1 MTMSVDRR
9 RFLQAAA
16 LVAASVPLSGCEHVV
31 SLATQGMGETI
42 PAHVAVPQHD
52 DIDEHFHLLSR
63 AAYGPWPGELEY
75 LKKIG
80 AHAWL
85 DEQLAYDKIKD
96 DACQFRAKRFETIH
110 LDPGTCFEYKRP
122 VLQHELAAHSIVRAV
137 YSKRQL
143 YEVMV
148 GFWSDHLNISIN
160 KGDCLYFKPSDD
172 RLVIRPH
179 ALGNFRD
186 LIHASV
192 LSPAMLVYLD
202 GKENKKPTADS
213 IPNEN
218 AARELLELHT
228 LGVRGGYTQKDVY
241 ETARCLTGWTIQTGW
256 QRGKENFQPTLHDNG
271 EKTVLGHRID
281 AGLGEKDLD
290 RVLDIICYHPSTA
303 QHIATKL
310 VHRFVSDEPPPPLV
324 SKLADIFTRTKGE
337 IKPMLLALF
346 TSKEF
351 ADARGEKLKRPFHYV
366 VSALRMTGA
375 DTYAHEQMIEY
386 ISRMGQGPFSYPT
399 PDGYPDKPEPW
410 LGTMLWRWNF
420 ASALVSN
427 TIPSVQVALPKL
439 VEAVKEE
446 PASALAPM
454 AEQAAI
460 AATTATVRE
469 ADVARWFAYF
479 SGRRPSAKEL
489 KALQTFAESEHKGDA
504 SAALIGIILSS
515 PAFQRC

>member
-1 MTMSVDRR
+1 MTVGRR
-9 RFLQAAA
+9 SFLQTAA
-16 LVAASVPLSGCEHVV
+16 LIAASVPLTGCERIV
-31 SLATQGMGETI
+31 SLATEGMGEKV
-42 PAHVAVPQHD
+42 PAHVVVPEHKE
-52 DIDEHFHLLSR
+52 IDEHFHLLSR
-63 AAYGPWPGELEY
+63 AAYGPWPGDLEY
-75 LKKIG
+75 IKQIG
-80 AHAWL
+80 TRAWL
-85 DEQLAYDKIKD
+85 DEQLDYDKIKD
-96 DACQFRAKRFETIH
+96 DACQLRAKRFETIH

-122 VLQHELAAHSIVRAV
+122 VLTRELAAHAIVRAV

-143 YEVMV
+143 FEVMV

-172 RLVIRPH
+172 RLVVRPH

-202 GKENKKPTADS
+202 GKENKKPTPDS

-256 QRGKENFQPTLHDNG
+256 QRGKENFQPSLHDNG
-271 EKTVLGHRID
+271 EKTVLGHKIE
-281 AGLGEKDLD
+281 AGLYEKDLEKL
-290 RVLDIICYHPSTA
+290 LDIVCYHPSTA

-310 VHRFVSDEPPPPLV
+310 VHKFVSDDPPSRLV
-324 SKLADIFTRTKGE
+324 AELAEIFTHTRGE
-337 IKPMLLALF
+337 IKPMVLALF
-346 TSKEF
+346 TSQEF
-351 ADARGEKLKRPFHYV
+351 REAKGEKLKRPFHYV

-375 DTYAHEQMIEY
+375 DTYAHEELIEY

-427 TIPSVQVALPKL
+427 SIPSVQVSLPRL
-439 VEAVKEE
+439 IAAVQEE
-446 PASALAPM
+446 PASASVHLPAQP
-454 AEQAAI
+454 AI
-460 AATTATVRE
+460 AATSL
-469 ADVARWFAYF
+469 ARKIDCSRLFAYF
-479 SGRRPSAKEL
+479 AGRRPSNTEL
-489 KALQTFAESEHKGDA
+489 SALQTFVGAERTEDV
-504 SAALIGIILSS
+504 SAAVIGLILSS